1 MKIKLLPVYL
11 TIAVMAL
18 LQSCSKDDDNDGIK
32 QSAVTLSVVNPD
44 ELSTVSYSDLSVSF
58 KELNTGK
65 ITQNST
71 FTGNNLS
78 ITLPEGSYE
87 ISINGKV
94 KYSADGA
101 TTEAAVSGYKESVV
115 ITGQTTAVSLNLF
128 LKATQSDFVIEEVF
142 FTGTKT
148 AEGKQ
153 YLGDKYFRIYN
164 NTDKILYADGL
175 MIAQSEFMTTDK
187 QDYTPNIMAQ
197 AFAVSA
203 VAIVPGN
210 GTTYPIAPGE
220 FFIIAEDAINHKEYN
235 ANSMDMRTA
244 KFEFYTEDSDDVDN
258 PAVPNMENLFSSM
271 VIHNRGF
278 KSFVIARMPAAVNKT
293 AYLKDYTYDYEY
305 NLVFGGE
312 SYPMGESVYKI
323 PNTWIIDAVN
333 LSVESEFKWI
343 VTAPSLDMGWTYCGK
358 VDSDATRY
366 GKSVRRKTLSTAS
379 NGKKILKD
387 TNNSTVDFTPE
398 AKPSLMK

>member
-1 MKIKLLPVYL
+1 MKIKLLPIFF
-11 TIAVMAL
+11 TIAVMAI
-18 LQSCSKDDDNDGIK
+18 LQSCSKDDDNEGNR
-32 QSAVTLSVVNPD
+32 QSAVTLTVVNPD
-44 ELSTVSYSDLSVSF
+44 DLSSVSYSGLSVSF

-65 ITQNST
+65 VTQST
-71 FTGNNLS
+71 SFTGNNLS
-78 ITLPEGSYE
+78 ISLAEGSYE
-87 ISINGKV
+87 ISIDGKI
-94 KYSADGA
+94 KYEADGTSA
-101 TTEAAVSGYKESVV
+101 EASVSGYKESVV
-115 ITGQTTAVSLNLF
+115 ITGSAASVSLNLF
-128 LKATQSDFVIEEVF
+128 LKTTQSDFLIEEVF
-142 FTGTKT
+142 FTGTRT

-164 NTDKILYADGL
+164 NTDKTLYADGL

-187 QDYTPNIMAQ
+187 QEYTPNIMAQ
-197 AFAVSA
+197 SFAANAIA
-203 VAIVPGN
+203 VVPGN

-220 FFIIAEDAINHKEYN
+220 YFIIAEDAINHKEYN
-235 ANSMDMRTA
+235 PNSMDMRPA
-244 KFEFYTEDSDDVDN
+244 AFEFYTEDADDVDN

-278 KSFVIARMPAAVNKT
+278 RSFVIARMPAAVSKT
-293 AYLKDYTYDYEY
+293 AYLTDYTYDYEY

-312 SYPMGESVYKI
+312 TYPMGESVYSI
-323 PNTWIIDAVN
+323 PNAWIIDAVN
-333 LSVESEFKWI
+333 LSVESEFQWI

-387 TNNSTVDFTPE
+387 TNNSTVDFSPE
-398 AKPSLMK
+398 AKPSLMN